1 MTGPLAQLKSVAP
14 AATPHVERAV
24 ALWSILGFWAFY
36 FVLNTARMA
45 ISGAEGQLS
54 MLPRRGAVV
63 LVGIVLTLVMYAI
76 LHRWEGKS
84 MRFLL
89 TTAALVSIPASI
101 AYAMIN
107 FTAFYLVYPS
117 DSDLKEIAQAKAMH
131 GAGALAMITES
142 AVSWYFFIAA
152 WAVLYVALS
161 YAAKVGYAER
171 QAAAYRSEA
180 QAAQLRALRYQIN
193 PHFLFN
199 TLNSLSTLVL
209 RQRTPEAERMIMN
222 LATFFR
228 SSLTRDPFAQVPLH
242 DEIEMQRLYLDIEQ
256 VRFPERLSV
265 AVDVPQEL
273 EDAHVP
279 SLILQPLVE
288 NIVKHGV
295 ARSSEPVVI
304 TIRARKSGDSLHL
317 TVEDDADGACD
328 TCPQDGVGL
337 SNVRERLAA
346 AFDGT
351 ASCTYGP
358 REGRGF
364 RVELQIPL
372 RFDA

>member
-1 MTGPLAQLKSVAP
+1 MDASLTPRTAKIS
-14 AATPHVERAV
+14 AATPHVDRAV
-24 ALWSILGFWAFY
+24 ALWSIAGFWAFY

-45 ISGAEGQLS
+45 ISGSDHQLG
-54 MLPRRGAVV
+54 MLPRRAAVV
-63 LVGIVLTLVMYAI
+63 LVGITLTLIMYAV

-89 TTAALVSIPASI
+89 TTAALTSIPASI

-107 FTAFYLVYPS
+107 FAAFYLVYPS
-117 DSDLKEIAQAKAMH
+117 DSDLRELAQSKTMH
-131 GAGALAMITES
+131 GAGPLAIISES

-152 WAVLYVALS
+152 WGVLYVALS
-161 YAAKVGYAER
+161 YAAKVGQAER
-171 QAAAYRSEA
+171 RAAGYKSEA

-228 SSLTRDPFAQVPLH
+228 TSLTCDPFAQVPLY
-242 DEIEMQRLYLDIEQ
+242 DEIQMQRLYLDIEQ
-256 VRFPERLSV
+256 VRFPGRLSV
-265 AVDVPQEL
+265 MVDVQEGL

-288 NIVKHGV
+288 NIIKHGV
-295 ARSSEPVVI
+295 ARTCEPVVI
-304 TIRARKSGDSLHL
+304 TIRARKLGDRLQI
-317 TVEDDADGACD
+317 TVEDDAQGPVEAC
-328 TCPQDGVGL
+328 PKDGVGL
-337 SNVRERLAA
+337 SNVRERLVT
-346 AFDGT
+346 AFDHE
-351 ASCTYGP
+351 ASCSYGP
-358 REGRGF
+358 RDGGGF
-364 RVELQIPL
+364 RVELQLPL